1 MQHFQLYDG
10 LKGIRFH
17 QTILWWLLILPR
29 WIHLLHRCCYYFCNE
44 SGLPA
49 KQSQIQKLTAKFS
62 MDRCIISSQCGKIV
76 TPIPRHRSPTTPMA
90 AMQTYTKH
98 LPQFLLLHHLKI
110 SITKQGHYFRQSDWF
125 AWPRKLIGMLKIT
138 IPRER
143 VWGNSTCGLLC
154 N

>member
-1 MQHFQLYDG
+1 MLVQLPLEWKYKWSLLHKWWERNTCTYIMQHFQLYDG

-17 QTILWWLLILPR
+17 QTILWWLLILLR

-62 MDRCIISSQCGKIV
+62 MDRCIISSQCGKTV

-98 LPQFLLLHHLKI
+98 LHI
-110 SITKQGHYFRQSDWF
+110 SFSYCVTW
-125 AWPRKLIGMLKIT
+125 KLA
-138 IPRER
+138 
-143 VWGNSTCGLLC
+143 
-154 N
+154 